1 MTSPRQLVLL
11 CDGTNNNLSGRR
23 ADTHVV
29 LLAELLQR
37 FPDPQRLVYYD
48 PGVGN
53 PGQLPGTTVVDKAGR
68 ALDRINGLAFGRGL
82 YDNVAEGYH
91 FLMAHWHPGD
101 EIYVLGFSRGAFT
114 ARSIAGMVNAF
125 GIIHGHQDTLVSSL
139 VATYFSAPSD
149 AQRAIVDQAS
159 RLFGQGLTP
168 ERRPVV
174 HFVGVWDT
182 VASVGLPPF
191 GLKIAAKPTLAG
203 KRFRHVR
210 HALALDEQR
219 AQFAPRAYAQD
230 DGSYP
235 LADGSSGDVI
245 QCWFRGAH
253 CDVGGGNDHEASEL
267 SRTPF
272 AWMVAE
278 AIDKGLRLPATP
290 ELPSP
295 RTEADLL
302 ALLPLLDPPGIPRE
316 PASVSSQT
324 AHSAVWALTGLAV
337 RDTNHVAI
345 AGASPVPVRTC
356 THPSVGQWDARFP
369 RDTVW
374 AKPLGLGFL
383 GQQAGLLLA
392 LLVLM
397 LGTGALLHGDARDAL
412 ALLCANTRFQHWQ
425 IDLLASTETW
435 RRAAACFAHPGLALG
450 LDLMLISVYV
460 ALLAPWV
467 CRAFAHHAG
476 LIQVGH
482 RPARWLN
489 ALGWA
494 LPAAVGADLAEN
506 AFSALALWAAGA
518 WSSDLLTWLPR
529 LAVFAASVAKWA
541 ALAGVTGLIV
551 GAWLRRLRR

>member
-1 MTSPRQLVLL
+1 MTTPRQLVLL

-91 FLMAHWHPGD
+91 FLMAHWQPGD

-125 GIIHGHQDTLVSSL
+125 GIINGHQDTLVGSL

-149 AQRAIVDQAS
+149 EQKAIVDQAS

-168 ERRPVV
+168 DRRPVV

-191 GLKIAAKPTLAG
+191 GLKIAARPTLAG

-219 AQFAPRAYAQD
+219 AQFSPRAYAQD
-230 DGSYP
+230 DGPYT
-235 LADGSSGDVI
+235 LADDQPGDIV

-272 AWMVAE
+272 AWLVAE
-278 AIDKGLRLPATP
+278 AIGCGLRLPA
-290 ELPSP
+290 PSDLASP
-295 RTEADLL
+295 KTEADLL
-302 ALLPLLDPPGIPRE
+302 ALLPLLDPPGVPRE

-324 AHSAVWALTGLAV
+324 AESAVWALTGLAV
-337 RDTNHVAI
+337 RDTNHVAV
-345 AGASPVPVRTC
+345 AGAAPAPVRTC

-374 AKPLGLGFL
+374 AKPLGRAFL
-383 GQQAGLLLA
+383 GWQAGQLLGV
-392 LLVLM
+392 LLLM
-397 LGTGALLHGDARDAL
+397 LGTGALLHPDARDAL
-412 ALLCANTRFQHWQ
+412 ALLCANVRFQHWQ
-425 IDLLASTETW
+425 LDLFASTTDW
-435 RRAAACFAHPGLALG
+435 RNAAASFAHPGLALT
-450 LDLMLISVYV
+450 LDLALIGLYAV
-460 ALLAPWV
+460 LLAPWV
-467 CRAFAHHAG
+467 CRAFARHAG
-476 LIQVGH
+476 LIHVGH
-482 RPARWLN
+482 RPARLLN
-489 ALGWA
+489 LLGWA

-506 AFSALALWAAGA
+506 LLSALALWAAGA
-518 WSSDLLTWLPR
+518 WGSDLLTWAPR
-529 LAVFAASVAKWA
+529 LALFVASAGKCV
-541 ALAGVTGLIV
+541 ALAGVAGLI
-551 GAWLRRLRR
+551 GSAWLRRHRR